1 MVGLVW
7 GVLESCRRML
17 FSFLDVC
24 CSAVS
29 QAAPIRCHTL
39 ARSVWVCPLQT
50 SSCSNL
56 LLAVCSWWRSLADLA
71 SLDALPDKQQTP
83 QKQSRSPYH
92 RSTSLELKEGFSLSD
107 ELGMSAVVLAKLLL
121 HIQEPGMSRALSM
134 QAGNRCIKRE
144 ICLKR

>member
-29 QAAPIRCHTL
+29 QAAPNRCHTL
-39 ARSVWVCPLQT
+39 ACSVWVCPLQT
-50 SSCSNL
+50 SCSNL